1 MPSLMESR
9 RKTEHIEKLDG
20 DQAAACMEAMGHPKR
35 LAIYRL
41 LVKAGPDGLTM
52 GSIQEICG
60 IPASTL
66 NHHVSALVRA
76 GLVDQ
81 ERQGREIRC
90 SNNYPVMWGVV
101 DFLTAECCS
110 LVNGNDCTSDEPCAP
125 GLPEENRTMDA
136 EAAK

>member
-1 MPSLMESR
+1 MESR
-9 RKTEHIEKLDG
+9 RKTDRIEKLNE
-20 DQAAACMEAMGHPKR
+20 DQAALCMEAMGHPKR

-52 GSIQEICG
+52 GRIQELSG

-66 NHHVSALVRA
+66 NHHVGCLARA
-76 GLVDQ
+76 GLVNQ
-81 ERQGREIRC
+81 ERNGREICC

-110 LVNGNDCTSDEPCAP
+110 LVGGGDCDGDEPCP
-125 GLPEENRTMDA
+125 PKPSGDEQPLEN